1 MLLYLDDDSADPLLV
16 RLLIAASH
24 DIQIPADVGL
34 AGKKDPEHLMYAIKR
49 SRVFL
54 THNHEDFEL
63 LHTLVLLVGGHH
75 PGILV
80 VRRDNDPTR
89 DLKPK
94 GIARAIR
101 NLLAAGVPIPDELH
115 ILNHWR

>member
-1 MLLYLDDDSADPLLV
+1 MLLNLDDDSTDPLLV
-16 RLLIAASH
+16 RLLIAAGH
-24 DIQIPADVGL
+24 DVQIPADAGL
-34 AGKKDPEHLMYAIKR
+34 TGRKDPGHLMHAIKR
-49 SRVFL
+49 GRVFL

-80 VRRDNDPTR
+80 VRRDNDVKR

-94 GIARAIR
+94 GIVRAIR
-101 NLLAAGVPIPDELH
+101 NLLAAKVPIADELH

>member
-34 AGKKDPEHLMYAIKR
+34 AGKKDPEHLMYAIKS